1 MYIPINELLPYEQHS
16 NNNTRAY
23 DLKEIADYMHEY
35 VYAEKLSEEDLELDY
50 DKPTLY
56 IDSDIENHQND
67 EPPILDEAFGK
78 QLVALLGI
86 PNSDSRGVYA
96 DLAEEFGLEYT
107 STLSEKIIWTPEFL
121 VPKIG
126 DDEVQYQNKAKAY
139 LSTLK
144 LNLEIIY
151 YLLRSRSARLRES
164 SKQALITLFSQ
175 MDVCATGLDAT
186 LTVIKS
192 DLQLGDIKSILNKY
206 RFDLVSDYHAKLRL
220 KYADGSDISR
230 EDEDDAYSIHLL
242 LDMIQYADKN
252 GFKINHEILAVEDVL
267 GSILRLKDRDK
278 HKFLD
283 YLHSNYNLNKFLA
296 ATERNFHKKIRDA
309 CRELNI
315 AQNVDGSISFADF
328 GEIEAFALDVFKQCG
343 IVSSA
348 ELSIPNNLKSVTNNI
363 YDDIAS
369 FDVEYDDNVLP
380 ANFHQDL
387 ETIFVNQSLDSDG
400 FVFRFKVADKCYEI
414 TKSQE
419 DSCGYVYSADKLK
432 QELAQEIATVSFVNI
447 KYYILQQLYAAGL
460 CNYACKTSKA
470 SNGVKIHYARL
481 GTDLHAT
488 MLYVEQQGLLSS
500 IELCDKNILQKIVRN
515 SPHDVMQII
524 LNHCAQNG
532 LLNVINIALEYAAAR
547 LDKWRFESLYNI
559 AAANKSESV
568 IGTLLDH
575 DISLEMAAYKQ
586 MLNCAQ
592 PLHNKEINPY
602 ADFIATVCQ
611 WPNKNL
617 ILSLITQGKVDFT
630 RMLAVLD
637 KIKDELVVETIL
649 DQVDKIVAIKP
660 RLFVNYRMDSIQMFN
675 IICKLAIEN
684 KKDNLHLFCKLAG
697 SKLGVY
703 FRNSE
708 FSRLCYPFL
717 LRIAENK
724 AINILKYVLTNLRNT
739 DNFVGLNFDCKYN
752 HGVTLLSMA
761 VNTGDCEAII
771 KLLAA
776 GADLHVRL
784 FGRNRSVNT
793 VYKLLNKYRHV
804 LPEDMRNL
812 FSNPVE
818 YAASNHNMEILT
830 DLLAQPRYQRLS
842 LDESTSAPLVWLWSS
857 APPSKRMRANSM
869 TKPGLSV

>member
-1 MYIPINELLPYEQHS
+1 MYISINELLPYEQQG

-23 DLKEIADYMHEY
+23 NLKEIADYMQEY
-35 VYAEKLSEEDLELDY
+35 VYAEKLSTEDLQLDY

-56 IDSDIENHQND
+56 IDSDIENHQDD

-107 STLSEKIIWTPEFL
+107 NTLSEKIIWTPEFL

-126 DDEVQYQNKAKAY
+126 NDEAQYQNKAKAY

-151 YLLRSRSARLRES
+151 YLLSTRSARLRES

-186 LTVIKS
+186 VTVIKS

-220 KYADGSDISR
+220 KYADGSDINQ

-283 YLHSNYNLNKFLA
+283 YLNSNYNLSKFLA
-296 ATERNFHKKIRDA
+296 VTERKFHKKIRDA

-315 AQNVDGSISFADF
+315 AQNADGAISLANF
-328 GEIEAFALDVFKQCG
+328 GKIEAFALDAFKQCG
-343 IVSSA
+343 IVSTA

-363 YDDIAS
+363 YDDISS
-369 FDVEYDDNVLP
+369 FDVEYDDNVCP
-380 ANFHQDL
+380 ANSIQDL
-387 ETIFVNQSLDSDG
+387 ETIFVNQSLDSDS
-400 FVFRFKVADKCYEI
+400 FVFRFKIADKCYEI
-414 TKSQE
+414 TKSHE
-419 DSCGYVYSADKLK
+419 DFSGYVYSADKLK
-432 QELAQEIATVSFVNI
+432 QELAQEIATISFANI
-447 KYYILQQLYAAGL
+447 KYYLLQQLYAAGL
-460 CNYACKTSKA
+460 CNYACKTSKVSKA
-470 SNGVKIHYARL
+470 VKIHYARL
-481 GTDLHAT
+481 GDDLHAT
-488 MLYVEQQGLLSS
+488 MLYVEHHGLLSS
-500 IELCDKNILQKIVRN
+500 IELCDKDLLQKLVEK
-515 SPHDVMQII
+515 SSAHVLQII
-524 LNHCAQNG
+524 LNHCAQND
-532 LLNVINIALEYAAAR
+532 LLNVINLALEYAATR
-547 LDKWRFESLYNI
+547 LDKWRFEFLYNI
-559 AAANKSESV
+559 AAANKSVSV
-568 IGTLLDH
+568 ITTLLEH
-575 DISLEMAAYKQ
+575 DISLEMAEYKQ

-592 PLHNKEINPY
+592 PLHNTVSNPY
-602 ADFIATVCQ
+602 ADFIAAVCQ
-611 WPNKNL
+611 WPDRGL
-617 ILSLITQGKVDFT
+617 ILSLITQGKVDFM
-630 RMLAVLD
+630 RMLAVLN
-637 KIKDELVVETIL
+637 KIKDELVIETIL
-649 DQVDKIVAIKP
+649 DQVDKIVAINP
-660 RLFVNYRMDSIQMFN
+660 RLFVSYRIDSINMFN

-684 KKDNLHLFCKLAG
+684 KKDNLHLFCKLAD

-717 LRIAENK
+717 LRIAENE
-724 AINILKYVLTNLRNT
+724 AINILRYVLTNLRNSG
-739 DNFVGLNFDCKYN
+739 NFVGLNFDCRYN
-752 HGVTLLSMA
+752 CGVTPLSMA
-761 VNTGDCEAII
+761 VNIGDCEAII
-771 KLLAA
+771 RLLAA
-776 GADLHVRL
+776 GADVHVRL
-784 FGRNRSVNT
+784 FRKNRSVNT
-793 VYKLLNKYRHV
+793 VYKWLNKYQHR

-818 YAASNHNMEILT
+818 YAASNHNMEVLT

-842 LDESTSAPLVWLWSS
+842 LYESTSAPLVWLWSS
-857 APPSKRMRANSM
+857 ASPSKRMRGNSM
-869 TKPGLSV
+869 TTPDLSV

>member
-1 MYIPINELLPYEQHS
+1 MYISINELLPYEQHG
-16 NNNTRAY
+16 NNNTRTY
-23 DLKEIADYMHEY
+23 NLKEIADYMQEY
-35 VYAEKLSEEDLELDY
+35 VYAEKLSTEDLELDY

-56 IDSDIENHQND
+56 IDSDIENHQDD
-67 EPPILDEAFGK
+67 EPPILAEAFGK

-126 DDEVQYQNKAKAY
+126 NDEAQYQNKAKAY

-151 YLLRSRSARLRES
+151 YLLSTRSPRLREN

-186 LTVIKS
+186 VTVIKS

-220 KYADGSDISR
+220 KYADGSDINQ

-283 YLHSNYNLNKFLA
+283 YLNSNYNLNKFLA
-296 ATERNFHKKIRDA
+296 VTERKFHKKIRDA

-315 AQNVDGSISFADF
+315 AQNAEGAISFANF
-328 GEIEAFALDVFKQCG
+328 GKIEAFALDAFKQCG
-343 IVSSA
+343 IVSPA
-348 ELSIPNNLKSVTNNI
+348 ELSIPNNLKSVANNI
-363 YDDIAS
+363 YDDISS
-369 FDVEYDDNVLP
+369 FDVEYDDNVCP
-380 ANFHQDL
+380 ANSTQDL

-414 TKSQE
+414 TKSRE
-419 DSCGYVYSADKLK
+419 DSYGYVYLADKLK
-432 QELAQEIATVSFVNI
+432 QELAQEISTISFANI
-447 KYYILQQLYAAGL
+447 KYYLLQQLYDAGL
-460 CNYACKTSKA
+460 CNYACKTSKV
-470 SNGVKIHYARL
+470 SKDVKIHYARL
-481 GTDLHAT
+481 GDDLHAT
-488 MLYVEQQGLLSS
+488 MLYVEQHGLLSS
-500 IELCDKNILQKIVRN
+500 IELCDKDLLQKLVEK
-515 SPHDVMQII
+515 SSDHVLQII

-532 LLNVINIALEYAAAR
+532 LLNVINLALEYAATR
-547 LDKWRFESLYNI
+547 LDKWRFEFLYNI
-559 AAANKSESV
+559 AAANKSVSV
-568 IGTLLDH
+568 ITTLLEH
-575 DISLEMAAYKQ
+575 DISLEMAEYKQ

-592 PLHNKEINPY
+592 PLHKVSNPY

-611 WPNKNL
+611 WPDRGL
-617 ILSLITQGKVDFT
+617 ILSLITRGKVDFT
-630 RMLAVLD
+630 RMLAVLN
-637 KIKDELVVETIL
+637 KIKDELVIETIL
-649 DQVDKIVAIKP
+649 DQVDKIFAINP
-660 RLFVNYRMDSIQMFN
+660 RLFVSYRMDSINMFN

-684 KKDNLHLFCKLAG
+684 KKDNLYLFCKLAN

-724 AINILKYVLTNLRNT
+724 AINIIKYILTHLRNKG
-739 DNFVGLNFDCKYN
+739 NFEGLNFDCRYN
-752 HGVTLLSMA
+752 CGVTPLSMA
-761 VNTGDCEAII
+761 VNIGDCDAII
-771 KLLAA
+771 RLLAA
-776 GADLHVRL
+776 GADVHVRL
-784 FGRNRSVNT
+784 FRKNRSVNT
-793 VYKLLNKYRHV
+793 VYKLLNKYQHR

-818 YAASNHNMEILT
+818 YAASNHNMEVLT

-842 LDESTSAPLVWLWSS
+842 LYESTSAPLVWLWSS
-857 APPSKRMRANSM
+857 ASPSKRMRGNSM
-869 TKPGLSV
+869 TSPSISV